1 MSKIEKLGYTT
12 NELAELVG
20 LNPSRIRQLLI
31 EDSELHGVKVGRDWF
46 VPTAEAERWIKA
58 REQKR

>member
-1 MSKIEKLGYTT
+1 MSKIEKPGYTT

-31 EDSELHGVKVGRDWF
+31 EDSELHGVKVGRDWC
-46 VPTAEAERWIKA
+46 VPPAEAERWIKA